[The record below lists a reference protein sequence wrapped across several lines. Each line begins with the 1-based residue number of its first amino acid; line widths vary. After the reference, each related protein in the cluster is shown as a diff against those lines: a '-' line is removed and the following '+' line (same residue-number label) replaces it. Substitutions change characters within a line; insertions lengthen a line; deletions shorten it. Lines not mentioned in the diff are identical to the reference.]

1 MRNTTVLSYEKNKV
15 SVKAQTAAA
24 ILAIAGAV
32 VVPQAFH
39 AAGAA
44 LGLGSGLGAAFLPMH
59 IPVILAAFLAGPF
72 AGAAAGLLGPLAAY
86 LISGMP
92 AMALLPFMMIEL
104 CGYGVLAGIAKDIKA
119 PAVLKVIG
127 VMIGGRAAK
136 AASILFAV
144 YVIGTESIA
153 VQSIWLSVKEG
164 LPGIVL
170 QLILIPVILHIV
182 ERSKDEK
189 QLG

>member
-1 MRNTTVLSYEKNKV
+1 MRNTNILSYEKNKV
-15 SVKAQTAAA
+15 SVKAQTAVA

-32 VVPQAFH
+32 VIPQAFH

-59 IPVILAAFLAGPF
+59 IPVILAAFFAGPI

-119 PAVLKVIG
+119 PSVLKLIG

-136 AASILFAV
+136 AAAILFAV
-144 YVIGTESIA
+144 YVMGVETIG
-153 VQSIWLSVKEG
+153 VQSIWTSVKEG

-170 QLILIPVILHIV
+170 QLILIPVILNIV
-182 ERSKDEK
+182 EKASYEN
-189 QLG
+189 